1 MTKNTLDDLW
11 KKISEWE
18 KEAEKDMDL
27 IERETARRIIDS
39 PRTKE
44 QMLIMLESV
53 PSVYEGKKVDWE
65 KMVEMVDAATEVLE

>member
-1 MTKNTLDDLW
+1 MEKNTLDDLW

-27 IERETARRIIDS
+27 IDRETVRRIIDS

-44 QMLIMLESV
+44 QMLMMLESV

-65 KMVEMVDAATEVLE
+65 KMVEMVDATTITQR

>member
-18 KEAEKDMDL
+18 KEAEIDMDL
-27 IERETARRIIDS
+27 IDRETVRRIIDS

-44 QMLIMLESV
+44 QMLMMLDSV

-65 KMVEMVDAATEVLE
+65 KMVEMVDAATEMLE